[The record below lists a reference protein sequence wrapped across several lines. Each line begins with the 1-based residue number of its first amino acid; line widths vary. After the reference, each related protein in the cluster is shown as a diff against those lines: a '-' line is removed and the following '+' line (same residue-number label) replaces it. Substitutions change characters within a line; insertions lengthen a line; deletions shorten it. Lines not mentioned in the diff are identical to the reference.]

1 MIKITVDNENV
12 HLHVE
17 GYRKD
22 TAAESVLAVAALVK
36 TFANTLGVPVSLA
49 LPVMMSKATGA
60 MKEMEKV
67 ENG

>member
-1 MIKITVDNENV
+1 MVKITVDKENV

-22 TAAESVLAVAALVK
+22 MAAESVLAVAALVK
-36 TFANTLGVPVSLA
+36 KFADMLDVPVSLA
-49 LPVMMSKATGA
+49 LPVMMSQATGA
-60 MKEMEKV
+60 MMEMEKV